1 MNFKVFQPMEE
12 ITDSMM
18 LDSDT
23 LICRLEKDGYLVE
36 IETRGEVRVEF
47 KGSIY
52 TRPSEFPEELK
63 DLIKRNPNIWGV
75 GGDVFA
81 SDTNWFELFIYVGK
95 DRAYL
100 TSVCLD
106 IEGETEEELREECEF
121 CLINYIN
128 SMKKATHCGS
138 GSIACLEYRKQKED
152 GKKYM
157 LISVCDRDI
166 ATAIYDT
173 KEAAY
178 NAMKNEYKKACFDPD
193 SADGE
198 ITNDSAYLNEGNNH
212 ADYDWK
218 IVEVEVSGK
227 EVA

>member
-1 MNFKVFQPMEE
+1 MKFTVFQPMEE

-23 LICRLEKDGYLVE
+23 TICRLEKDGYLVE
-36 IETRGEVRVEF
+36 IETRGAVRVEF

-63 DLIKRNPNIWGV
+63 ELIKRNPNIWETEENV
-75 GGDVFA
+75 SMHDN
-81 SDTNWFELFIYVGK
+81 NWFELFIYDGK

-106 IEGETEEELREECEF
+106 IEGETEEELKEECEF

-138 GSIACLEYRKQKED
+138 SSIACLEYRKQKED
-152 GKKYM
+152 GKKYV
-157 LISVCDRDI
+157 LVSVCDRDI
-166 ATAIYDT
+166 ATAIFDT

-178 NAMKNEYKKACFDPD
+178 NAMKKEYKEACSDPD

-198 ITNDSAYLNEGNNH
+198 ITDESAYLNEGNNH